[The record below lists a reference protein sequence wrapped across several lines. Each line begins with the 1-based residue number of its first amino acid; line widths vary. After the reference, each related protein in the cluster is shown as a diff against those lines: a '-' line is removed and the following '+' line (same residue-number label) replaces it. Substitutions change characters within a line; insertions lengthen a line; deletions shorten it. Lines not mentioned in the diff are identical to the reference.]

1 MEYNKEYDL
10 LMEFTKTLGCKVNAP
25 LYRYYLHIAL
35 TKKISLSDAVRTALT
50 RYARDWSNSQNVVLN
65 IAETSKDL
73 PHSQNR
79 NLHSESLKA
88 NYSAQPLFFMDQSKD
103 ALKKYIE
110 LLKNAEI
117 LASAGFALLILFGL
131 GKK

>member
-10 LMEFTKTLGCKVNAP
+10 QTEFTKTLGCKVNDL

-35 TKKISLSDAVRTALT
+35 TEKISLSDAVRTALT
-50 RYARDWSNSQNVVLN
+50 SYAKDWSNSQNVVLN

-79 NLHSESLKA
+79 NLHSESLKD
-88 NYSAQPLFFMDQSKD
+88 NYSAQPLFFMDQSQD
-103 ALKKYIE
+103 AMKKHIE
-110 LLKNAEI
+110 QIRNA
-117 LASAGFALLILFGL
+117 
-131 GKK
+131 